1 MIKEGQP
8 IPDSVRE
15 IVKYL
20 GLENISGFD
29 APTCYR
35 AEPNWVAKLLD
46 AQYDGHI
53 DVHCIS
59 VGIRG
64 NRDYEA
70 NTIAVQK
77 KPPYGEP
84 TFLCTTGNF
93 AGFLAYPVC
102 RTPNQCLT
110 QSELE
115 EDELPWAF
123 LSRPLLSHTSE
134 TDPDVELN
142 LRRYINHG
150 VLRVSRPIE
159 QILQSLNV
167 PLDADIFRAN
177 IKAFTQL
184 EAASM
189 VQYTL

>member
-1 MIKEGQP
+1 MGKERQP
-8 IPDSVRE
+8 IPISVQE
-15 IVKYL
+15 IVKYHN
-20 GLENISGFD
+20 LENINGFET
-29 APTCYR
+29 PTCYQ
-35 AEPNWVAKLLD
+35 AEPNWVARLVD
-46 AQYDGHI
+46 AQYDGYI

-64 NRDYEA
+64 NSDYET

-84 TFLCTTGNF
+84 TFLCTTGTF
-93 AGFLAYPVC
+93 AGFLAYPVY
-102 RTPNQCLT
+102 RTPDKYLT
-110 QSELE
+110 PSELE

-123 LSRPLLSHTSE
+123 LSRPLLSNTSE